1 MSLNV
6 NALVDEV
13 GPEAQVEA
21 RNQVSTGRGRLIARR
36 FMRNKGAAAG
46 LVIVVLMFLA
56 AFVGPHLDQY
66 QYTDI
71 DFQNFQTPPSGT
83 HWFGTTQTGQDLFA
97 LTMRGLQKS
106 LIIGLVA
113 GVLTTVLAAII
124 GSFAGYYGGW
134 TDRILSWGIDLFL
147 VLPSFLM
154 LSILSPWFKGKTW
167 LILIPLLAGFAWMVT
182 ARIVRAQAMSLKSR
196 EFVSAARFMGV
207 PGWRIILRHILPNIA
222 SLLIIDATLN
232 VAATIL
238 GEVGLSFFGFGIQA
252 PDVSLGTLINTAQQD
267 LSSYQWLLVFPM
279 LCLILLLL
287 SVNMVGDGLR
297 DALDP
302 NSQGAKKKIS
312 KTAFQAMIRE
322 SSGAGGATTVEAIE
336 S

>member
-1 MSLNV
+1 MSLNA

-13 GPEAQVEA
+13 GPESRIEAQ
-21 RNQVSTGRGRLIARR
+21 NQISTGRGRLVAKR
-36 FMRNKGAAAG
+36 FLRNRGASIG

-56 AFVGPHLDQY
+56 AFVGPHLDQW

-71 DFQNFQTPPSGT
+71 DFDNFQTPPSGA

-113 GVLTTVLAAII
+113 GVLTTAFAAVV
-124 GSFAGYYGGW
+124 GAFAGYYGGW

-167 LILIPLLAGFAWMVT
+167 LILIPLLAGFAWMIT

-207 PGWRIILRHILPNIA
+207 PGWRIIMRHILPNIA

-238 GEVGLSFFGFGIQA
+238 GEVSLSFFGFGIQA
-252 PDVSLGTLINTAQQD
+252 PDVSLGTLISNAQQD
-267 LSSYQWLLVFPM
+267 LSSYQWLLIFPM
-279 LCLILLLL
+279 ICLVVLLL
-287 SVNMVGDGLR
+287 SVNMIGDGLR

-302 NSQGAKKKIS
+302 NAQGAKKKIS
-312 KTAFQAMIRE
+312 KSSFEAMIKE
-322 SSGAGGATTVEAIE
+322 SSGLSVEPVEAIE

>member
-1 MSLNV
+1 MALNV

-13 GPEAQVEA
+13 DPGPQVEA
-21 RNQVSTGRGRLIARR
+21 RSQVSTGRGRLVVKR
-36 FMRNKGAAAG
+36 FLRNKGAAVG
-46 LVIVVLMFLA
+46 LLVVVLMFLA
-56 AFVGPHLDQY
+56 AFVGPHLDQW

-71 DFQNFQTPPSGT
+71 DFENFQTPPSGT

-113 GVLTTVLAAII
+113 GVLTTVIASIVGAC
-124 GSFAGYYGGW
+124 AGYYAGW
-134 TDRILSWGIDLFL
+134 TDRVLSWGIDLFL

-167 LILIPLLAGFAWMVT
+167 LILIPLLAGFAWMIT

-238 GEVGLSFFGFGIQA
+238 GEVSLSFFGFGIQS
-252 PDVSLGTLINTAQQD
+252 PDVSLGTLINNAQQD

-287 SVNMVGDGLR
+287 SVNMIGDGLR

-312 KTAFQAMIRE
+312 QAAFAAMIAE
-322 SSGAGGATTVEAIE
+322 SAEDGGRPVEVTE

>member
-6 NALVDEV
+6 NALVDEID
-13 GPEAQVEA
+13 PEAHLEA
-21 RNQVSTGRGRLIARR
+21 QTQVSTGRGRLIVRR
-36 FMRNKGAAAG
+36 FMRNRGAAVG

-56 AFVGPHLDQY
+56 AFVGPHLVQW

-71 DFQNFQTPPSGT
+71 DFNNFQTPPSGT

-97 LTMRGLQKS
+97 LTMRALQKS

-113 GVLTTVLAAII
+113 GVMTTAFAAVI
-124 GSFAGYYGGW
+124 GAFAGYYGGW

-167 LILIPLLAGFAWMVT
+167 LILIPLLAGFAWMIT

-196 EFVSAARFMGV
+196 EFVSAARFMDV

-267 LSSYQWLLVFPM
+267 LSSYQWLLIFPM
-279 LCLILLLL
+279 LCLVLLLL
-287 SVNMVGDGLR
+287 AVNMIGDGLR

-302 NSQGAKKKIS
+302 NAQGAKKKMS
-312 KTAFQAMIRE
+312 KSAFEAMIKE
-322 SSGAGGATTVEAIE
+322 SSGFDSAQPVEAIE

>member
-6 NALVDEV
+6 NVVDEV
-13 GPEAQVEA
+13 DPEARLDAEA
-21 RNQVSTGRGRLIARR
+21 QISTGRGRLIARR
-36 FMRNKGAAAG
+36 FLRNRGATVG
-46 LVIVVLMFLA
+46 LIVVILMFVA
-56 AFVGPHLDQY
+56 AFVGPLVDKWQF
-66 QYTDI
+66 TDI
-71 DFQNFQTPPSGT
+71 DFENFQTGPSGT

-97 LTMRGLQKS
+97 MTMHGLQKS

-113 GVLTTVLAAII
+113 GVLTTVLAAVI
-124 GSFAGYYGGW
+124 GAFAGYYGGW

-167 LILIPLLAGFAWMVT
+167 LILIPLLAAFAWMVT

-207 PGWRIILRHILPNIA
+207 PGWRIIARHILPNIA

-238 GEVGLSFFGFGIQA
+238 SEVGLSFFGFGIQP

-267 LSSYQWLLVFPM
+267 IGSYQWLLVFPM
-279 LCLILLLL
+279 ACLIILLLA
-287 SVNMVGDGLR
+287 VNLIGDGLR

-302 NSQGAKKKIS
+302 NAQGAKKKIS
-312 KTAFQAMIRE
+312 KAAFEAMIKE
-322 SSGAGGATTVEAIE
+322 SGGPGAAGSVEAIE

>member
-1 MSLNV
+1 MSLNA
-6 NALVDEV
+6 NALVDEID
-13 GPEAQVEA
+13 PEAHIEAQSQVT
-21 RNQVSTGRGRLIARR
+21 TGRGRLVVRR
-36 FMRNKGAAAG
+36 FLRNKGAAVG
-46 LVIVVLMFLA
+46 LVVVVLMFLA
-56 AFVGPHLDQY
+56 AFVGPHLDQW

-71 DFQNFQTPPSGT
+71 DFENFQTPPSGA

-113 GVLTTVLAAII
+113 GVLTTALAAAI
-124 GSFAGYYGGW
+124 GAFAGYYGGW

-147 VLPSFLM
+147 VMPSFLM

-207 PGWRIILRHILPNIA
+207 PGWRIIVRHLLPNIA

-238 GEVGLSFFGFGIQA
+238 GEVSLSFFGFGIQA

-267 LSSYQWLLVFPM
+267 ISSYQWLLVFPM
-279 LCLILLLL
+279 ICLIILLL
-287 SVNMVGDGLR
+287 SVNLIGDGLR

-302 NSQGAKKKIS
+302 NAQGAKKKITKS
-312 KTAFQAMIRE
+312 AFEAMIKE
-322 SSGAGGATTVEAIE
+322 SADLVAQNPVEAIE